1 MDSRMKILE
10 EIQKKKEQIEI
21 AKKSDKLMVEGG
33 TDSEPAV
40 AIIRNNGN
48 ATRQLYHALGSETLQ
63 SHYGNEEPAELTE
76 LSEQQSLSYHNNDRM
91 M

>member
-21 AKKSDKLMVEGG
+21 AKKSNKLMLEGG

-48 ATRQLYHALGSETLQ
+48 ATRQLYHSIGSETLQ
-63 SHYGNEEPAELTE
+63 SYYDKEDPAELSE
-76 LSEQQSLSYHNNDRM
+76 LSEQQSLPYHDNRRLK
-91 M
+91 